1 MARGRLKFDDERC
14 KACELCVFYCPQGI
28 LELDKHQINSL
39 GFHPVTI
46 TQEEKC
52 NGCAICAMM
61 CPDMI
66 IQVERE

>member
-28 LELDKHQINSL
+28 LKLDKHQINSL

-46 TQEEKC
+46 TDEEKC

>member
-14 KACELCVFYCPQGI
+14 KACELCITFCPQGI
-28 LELDKHQINSL
+28 LQLNPDQMNIL
-39 GFHPVTI
+39 GYHPVSVSD
-46 TQEEKC
+46 EEKC

-66 IQVERE
+66 IMVERE